1 MQEHRTIIAILPYSR
16 HTETSRRQDQR
27 IRQSRG
33 LAQINC
39 NGWTD
44 FTAAQNEKGV
54 NTVYCSEYA
63 ADGIVCEEDWL
74 KDHEWH
80 LYTAVL
86 TSTTCK
92 IYIDGEVAN
101 SWTVAV
107 TAIPSPEYS
116 PTVQT

>member
-1 MQEHRTIIAILPYSR
+1 MRKVSTPFIAL
-16 HTETSRRQDQR
+16 
-27 IRQSRG
+27 
-33 LAQINC
+33 
-39 NGWTD
+39 
-44 FTAAQNEKGV
+44 
-54 NTVYCSEYA
+54 EYA

-101 SWTVAV
+101 SWTVSGSGDGNTISGIFTNGARLE
-107 TAIPSPEYS
+107 IHLIGRKPGMDMG
-116 PTVQT
+116 